1 MDFPDTITLMKKI
14 EVPLVRANR
23 LINHGCVILVT
34 SRYKDK
40 RNIITLAW
48 QTPVAHKPKLV
59 SICVYKKHFSHMLIM
74 QSKEFVINVPSRVH
88 IDAVHFCG
96 SVSGR
101 KIDKFNKTG
110 FTELEAKYLKA
121 PLIKECIAHL
131 ECRLRRV
138 YAAGDHSIFMGE
150 VLRAAADD
158 DIFDGKF
165 LRLDNPRAQTLHH
178 LGEDLYMVSG
188 QVIKAI

>member
-1 MDFPDTITLMKKI
+1 MSKI
-14 EVPLVRANR
+14 EIPLALANR

-48 QTPVAHKPKLV
+48 QTPVSHKPKLV
-59 SICVYKKHFSHMLIM
+59 AICIYKKHFSHMLIM
-74 QSKEFVINVPSRVH
+74 KSKEFAINVPSRSH
-88 IDAVHFCG
+88 IDAVHYCG

-110 FTELEAKYLKA
+110 FTELKAKYLRT
-121 PLIKECIAHL
+121 PLINECIAHL
-131 ECRLRRV
+131 ECRVKGV
-138 YAAGDHSIFMGE
+138 YSAGDHSIFLGE
-150 VLRAAADD
+150 VLRAAADEGV
-158 DIFDGKF
+158 FDGRF

-178 LGEDLYMVSG
+178 MGEDLYMVSG
-188 QVIKAI
+188 QIIKAA